1 MAKLSTEP
9 PEHAEGATE
18 LPLDSAPAA
27 VNAAAAHHED
37 AGPSNVPTPPAQPAQ
52 PAEPG
57 EPMAVIGAQEITP
70 PAQPAQ
76 PAQPAEPAP
85 SARAEMTSLER
96 MALLRRLVREQGMA
110 AEAAAREAGVDPII
124 AQLWLR
130 LPDDLWPAAP
140 APAPSAGAAR
150 PPAQVTPGA
159 AARPVPPSAA
169 PGGLRRVLACRI
181 PAPAYDR
188 LRAGGSPLVDA
199 AAAALEQGL
208 AAIAAERPPVAP
220 GGWRFP
226 RRPLA
231 VPVPASAYTAV
242 LQLAQEAFNNDPR
255 DAAGWLIARG
265 LGMALP
271 LPTPAELAGSPS
283 APYDRSAPPAPPPPA
298 APTTRFVMP
307 PRRRPE
313 PRVTLP
319 PDDAAPSGDELRRR
333 REAIGLS
340 QRDLAAASGLSR
352 GLVAEIERGRRRHVL
367 TRLRLAE
374 TLASLEKSK
383 TTSAS

>member
-1 MAKLSTEP
+1 MAKLSTDL
-9 PEHAEGATE
+9 PEHAEGTPEHSLDTVPATS
-18 LPLDSAPAA
+18 D
-27 VNAAAAHHED
+27 AAA
-37 AGPSNVPTPPAQPAQ
+37 PSRQDLDPPTPTEQPTA
-52 PAEPG
+52 
-57 EPMAVIGAQEITP
+57 
-70 PAQPAQ
+70 
-76 PAQPAEPAP
+76 
-85 SARAEMTSLER
+85 ARSEMTSLER
-96 MALLRRLVREQGMA
+96 MALLRRLVREQGLE

-140 APAPSAGAAR
+140 ATASPAPESRAHSARAPAPAPLAAP
-150 PPAQVTPGA
+150 PPAM
-159 AARPVPPSAA
+159 
-169 PGGLRRVLACRI
+169 LRRVLACRI

-188 LRAGGSPLVDA
+188 LRAGGSPLVEA

-231 VPVPASAYTAV
+231 VPIPAGAYAAV

-271 LPTPAELAGSPS
+271 LPTPAELAG
-283 APYDRSAPPAPPPPA
+283 APYERSASPAPSAPPAAPA
-298 APTTRFVMP
+298 TRFIVP

-374 TLASLEKSK
+374 TLASLEKSQ
-383 TTSAS
+383 TAGAAGAS